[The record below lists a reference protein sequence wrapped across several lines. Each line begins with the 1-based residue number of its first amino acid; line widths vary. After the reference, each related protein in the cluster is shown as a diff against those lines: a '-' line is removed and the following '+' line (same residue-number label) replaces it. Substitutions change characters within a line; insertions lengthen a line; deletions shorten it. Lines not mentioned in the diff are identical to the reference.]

1 MSRAS
6 GPLDDG
12 TRRGQ
17 PTLHGEIVQQ
27 IRLVVAETPEEVE
40 VLQMIRSG
48 EYERVEVTSPNGEI
62 ETIRTTLRP
71 DAGSPIKMLLQQHP
85 FQNLNLSV
93 KDGEVVSIS
102 QEVTTSPGGAL
113 VRSKR
118 GGGRSTQL
126 SHQRVRFPNRSD
138 RRRHLSPELD
148 GADADPRQR
157 GRNALTGEDTRVA
170 RRRVPDER
178 RGAEIVT

>member
-12 TRRGQ
+12 IRRGK
-17 PTLHGEIVQQ
+17 PTSDGEIVQQ
-27 IRLVVAETPEEVE
+27 ICLVVAETPEEVE

-93 KDGEVVSIS
+93 RDGKVVNIV
-102 QEVTTSPGGAL
+102 QEVTIKP
-113 VRSKR
+113 
-118 GGGRSTQL
+118 
-126 SHQRVRFPNRSD
+126 
-138 RRRHLSPELD
+138 
-148 GADADPRQR
+148 
-157 GRNALTGEDTRVA
+157 
-170 RRRVPDER
+170 R
-178 RGAEIVT
+178 RGPGA